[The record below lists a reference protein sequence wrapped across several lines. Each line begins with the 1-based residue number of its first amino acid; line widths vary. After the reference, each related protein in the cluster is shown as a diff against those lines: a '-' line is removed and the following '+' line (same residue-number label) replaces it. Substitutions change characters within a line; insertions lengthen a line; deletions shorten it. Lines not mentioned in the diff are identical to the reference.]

1 MMGENR
7 AHTPSI
13 ARVLKQLEPTTL
25 PIAIALSPLSAEMK
39 LTVSSGID
47 VPTATIVRPTIN
59 SGTRKRAANAT
70 EPSVS
75 NIAPMMISASDAIRI
90 KYSISVSE
98 KIIDKGINIF

>member
-1 MMGENR
+1 M
-7 AHTPSI
+7 
-13 ARVLKQLEPTTL
+13 
-25 PIAIALSPLSAEMK
+25 AIALSPLSAEMK

-75 NIAPMMISASDAIRI
+75 SIAPKMISASDAIRI
-90 KYSISVSE
+90 KYSIFVSE